1 MLIRKGKW
9 GKLIIS
15 MMILLML
22 TNTAFASQVEGTKI
36 AGNAPIY
43 IEVEDK
49 SILTGK
55 DSVFLL
61 DAYTEMC
68 PLRLIV
74 ENLGGTISWDNIQKA
89 AILEY
94 NNNRVSIFPGT
105 KKLLVNDAVIEADYP
120 ILLKDSRIFAS
131 FAFYK
136 EILSAKTS
144 RDLAN
149 RILKFNNPSSSMED
163 GNISEDNI
171 KTRERLATFL
181 SELEFLNDFS
191 GQVFIVKDNQVI
203 IDRAYGYADYE
214 NKIKAETKTTFSV
227 GSITKQMTAASI
239 MKLYQENKIGLE
251 DKVSKYLSNV
261 PHGNEIS
268 IHQLLNH
275 TSGLYDY
282 SNLALEL
289 MMNGGGFVSFDY
301 IMSRIK
307 DKPLEFTPG
316 TQEKYSN
323 TGYLVLGE
331 IVEKVSEMPLEIYLM
346 KNIFSP
352 ANMVLTKPS
361 YDASGKNVVAK
372 GYKGTE
378 PKVDYLDAIYVKNA
392 YGAGFLCSTAQEI
405 YLWNT
410 AFLNGKIISQE
421 NALLQMTNK
430 YGWIR
435 LSEGYGTEI
444 SHSGNTMGFT
454 SYNGLFPD
462 TGTQIIIITNRGM
475 ADLYSMKLK
484 LLKVIFQK

>member
-1 MLIRKGKW
+1 MRKSIW
-9 GKLIIS
+9 IIV
-15 MMILLML
+15 MMIIILGSSSV
-22 TNTAFASQVEGTKI
+22 FASHIEGTIVEGNK
-36 AGNAPIY
+36 PIY
-43 IEVEDK
+43 IEIEGISV
-49 SILTGK
+49 LTGK
-55 DSVFLL
+55 DSVYLL

-68 PLRLIV
+68 PLRLIT
-74 ENLGGTISWDNIQKA
+74 ERLGGTIGWDNIQKA
-89 AILEY
+89 AVLEY
-94 NNNRVSIFPGT
+94 NHNKYIIFPNT
-105 KKLLVNDAVIEADYP
+105 KKIMVNNVLIESEHP
-120 ILLKDSRIFAS
+120 VMIKDSRIFAS
-131 FAFYK
+131 FAFFK
-136 EILSAKTS
+136 EILSVKTT
-144 RDLAN
+144 RDSAN
-149 RILKFNNPSSSMED
+149 RVLKFNNPSRSIED
-163 GNISEDNI
+163 KSLTEDNI
-171 KTRERLATFL
+171 ITRNKLAAFL
-181 SELEFLNDFS
+181 TELELKNGFS
-191 GQVFIVKDNQVI
+191 GQVVIVKDNKVL

-239 MKLYQENKIGLE
+239 MKLYQENKISLE
-251 DKVSKYLSNV
+251 DKASKYLSNV

-301 IMSRIK
+301 IMNRIK

-331 IVEKVSEMPLEIYLM
+331 IIEQVSEMPLEIYFM
-346 KNIFSP
+346 KNIFAP
-352 ANMVLTKPS
+352 ANMVLTKPA
-361 YDASGKNVVAK
+361 YDSAGKNVVAK
-372 GYKGTE
+372 GYKGTTDLN
-378 PKVDYLDAIYVKNA
+378 PDYLDAIYVKNA
-392 YGAGFLCSTAQEI
+392 YGAGFLCSTAEEI

-410 AFLNGKIISQE
+410 AFLSGKIISPE

-454 SYNGLFPD
+454 SYNGLFQD
-462 TGTQIIIITNRGM
+462 TNTQVIIVTNKGM
-475 ADLYSMKLK
+475 ADLYSLKLK
-484 LLKVIFQK
+484 LLKIIFQK